1 MGGVCVNNK
10 EEKFFLVRHDVLPE
24 AMLKTIEVKEL
35 LERGKA
41 KTIYEAVQQV
51 ELSRSAFY
59 KYKDA
64 VFPFHAMVKERMLT
78 LFFHL
83 EDRSGTLS
91 KLLRIVANARCN
103 VLTIHQTIPTLGKA
117 NVTLTLDISQINQNI
132 ETLIH
137 DLKQMEFVERVD
149 ILSSEA

>member
-1 MGGVCVNNK
+1 MKNK

-51 ELSRSAFY
+51 DLSRSAFY

-64 VFPFHAMVKERMLT
+64 VFPFHAMVKEKMLT

-91 KLLRIVANARCN
+91 KLLDIVAKANCN

-117 NVTLTLDISQINQNI
+117 NVTLTLDISEINQNI

>member
-1 MGGVCVNNK
+1 MEEK
-10 EEKFFLVRHDVLPE
+10 KEKFFLVRHDVLPE
-24 AMLKTIEVKEL
+24 AMLKTIKVKEL

-41 KTIYEAVQQV
+41 KTIYEAVQKV
-51 ELSRSAFY
+51 DLSRSAFY
-59 KYKDA
+59 KYKDT

-91 KLLRIVANARCN
+91 NLLRIVADAGCN
-103 VLTIHQTIPTLGKA
+103 ILTIHQTIPTLGKA

-132 ETLIH
+132 NTLIH
-137 DLKQMEFVERVD
+137 DLKQMEFIERVD
-149 ILSSEA
+149 ILSSEP